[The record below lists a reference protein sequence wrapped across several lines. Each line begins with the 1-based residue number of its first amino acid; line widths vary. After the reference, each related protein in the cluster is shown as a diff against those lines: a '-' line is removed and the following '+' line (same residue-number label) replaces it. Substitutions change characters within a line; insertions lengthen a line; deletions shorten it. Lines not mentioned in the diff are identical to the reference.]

1 MRRDTIFRI
10 ASITKPIIG
19 AMTMSLIVQ
28 GILSLQEPIDRF
40 IPELAN
46 RRVLMRLDG
55 PLAIP
60 LL

>member
-1 MRRDTIFRI
+1 
-10 ASITKPIIG
+10 
-19 AMTMSLIVQ
+19 MSLIVQ
-28 GILSLQEPIDRF
+28 GKLSLQEPIDRF

-46 RRVLMRLDG
+46 RRVLKRLDG